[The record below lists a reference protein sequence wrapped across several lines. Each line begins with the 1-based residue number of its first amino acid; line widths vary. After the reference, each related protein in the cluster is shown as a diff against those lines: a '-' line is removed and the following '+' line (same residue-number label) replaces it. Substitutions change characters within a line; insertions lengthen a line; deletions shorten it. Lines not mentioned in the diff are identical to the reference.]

1 LPSSFDALRIGAPAD
16 PTASRIRSGS
26 HAISFTLRSATWRR
40 TARHHLTFNHV
51 LNRFLFD
58 EASVLTSWCRIL
70 SLAVIAATIGPAWAE
85 ESPQPAAPPPAAQ
98 PKAEE
103 AAPPAVPPGAH
114 SYIVNVHDG
123 QTLISP
129 FRVVF
134 GLTPNMGVAPAGVDK
149 PNVGHHHLLI
159 DTKLTAEQMKEPIPA
174 DAQHLHFG
182 KGQTETTVTL
192 PPGKHTLQL
201 VLGNWSHVPFDPSV
215 QSEVITVH
223 VVAPETAKAK
233 TPARRKAA
241 SSRRHHR

>member
-1 LPSSFDALRIGAPAD
+1 MSLNQFLP
-16 PTASRIRSGS
+16 
-26 HAISFTLRSATWRR
+26 
-40 TARHHLTFNHV
+40 
-51 LNRFLFD
+51 D
-58 EASVLTSWCRIL
+58 EAPVLTSRNLIL
-70 SLAVIAATIGPAWAE
+70 SLAVIAATLGPAWAE
-85 ESPQPAAPPPAAQ
+85 ESPQPAPPPAAQ
-98 PKAEE
+98 PKADE

-114 SYIVNVHDG
+114 SYIVNLRDG

-134 GLTPNMGVAPAGVDK
+134 GLTPNMGVAPAGVEK

-182 KGQTETTVTL
+182 KGQTETMLTL

-201 VLGNWSHVPFDPSV
+201 VLGNWSHVPFEPSV

-233 TPARRKAA
+233 TPARRKLA
-241 SSRRHHR
+241 SSRRHAHAHAHR